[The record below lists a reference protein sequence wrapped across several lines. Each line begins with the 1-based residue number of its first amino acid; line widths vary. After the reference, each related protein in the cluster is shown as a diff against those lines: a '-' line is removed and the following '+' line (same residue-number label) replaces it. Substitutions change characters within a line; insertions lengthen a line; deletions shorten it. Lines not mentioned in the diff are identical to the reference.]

1 MEAFEM
7 TDFGQVAFIDLARKS
22 TSLKPISEQLV
33 RRFIGGRGLNVYLLY
48 KYTKPG
54 IDPLGPDNVLILGAG
69 PLCGT
74 PSPSASR
81 INVSGKSPLTHFL
94 GDTNCG
100 GFWGPELR
108 FAGYDHLVFQN
119 RAEKP
124 TYIYIYNDKI
134 EFRDASHLWGL
145 DSIKTQAVIRD
156 ELGPEVHTVCI
167 GQAGENLVRFASVRT
182 GAKHSAAR
190 TGMGAVMG
198 SKNLKA
204 VAVKGTKG
212 VPIYNPHE
220 LLEHRKQIEKRSN
233 ERKVYKLLKKYG
245 TTYLLDAHQGLG
257 TVGGYN
263 HQHITIEEDK
273 WEAVGQKAFKEHSKA
288 AMAACFGCFLHCS
301 LRYEVPYGEFKGSH
315 AEGPEYFSIAHLGAE
330 PGVLDAEAI
339 QVSQDL
345 CNRLGMDAT
354 QAGDMIAWAME
365 LFQRGII
372 DEESTGGLK
381 LEWGD
386 EELVLRLLKDMALRR
401 GFGDILADSGLTAA
415 QKIGGNSED
424 YFIHVKGQTCC
435 TDERGLMGCALNIA
449 TASRGADHL
458 RSRPI
463 PEGMFL
469 PEKVLEDIYGGF
481 ISNKG
486 NSYEGKARM
495 VAVSEKW
502 FVIPDCLEICRML
515 TKGFVSPGML
525 GFKDHAD
532 LLRAVTGID
541 MSGDELMEAAERI
554 ITLERLY
561 NLREG
566 LKREDDTLP
575 KRYFEEVSE
584 PAGIVGGNKVDRD
597 KFSKMLDEYYE
608 YLGWNRKGVPKKD
621 SLRRLGL
628 EKINNEPSDI

>member
-1 MEAFEM
+1 MS
-7 TDFGQVAFIDLARKS
+7 DLGQIAFIDLSKKAA
-22 TSLKPISEQLV
+22 TVKPISEKLM
-33 RRFIGGRGLNVYLLY
+33 RRFLGGRGLNMYLLY
-48 KYTKPG
+48 KYTEPG
-54 IDPLGPDNVLILGAG
+54 VDPLSPDNVLILGTG

-81 INVSGKSPLTHFL
+81 INVTGKSPLTGIL
-94 GDTNCG
+94 GDSNVG

-108 FAGYDHLVFQN
+108 FAGYNHLVFQN
-119 RAEKP
+119 KAEKP

-134 EFRDASHLWGL
+134 EFKDASHLWGL
-145 DSIKTQAVIRD
+145 DSIQTQTALRN
-156 ELGPEVHTVCI
+156 ELGPDVHTVCI

-212 VPIYNPHE
+212 VPIYDPFE
-220 LLEHRKQIEKRSN
+220 LLNLRKKMEERAKQ
-233 ERKVYKLLKKYG
+233 RKVYGLLMKHG
-245 TTYLLDAHQGLG
+245 TTYLLDAHQQLG
-257 TVGGYN
+257 TVGGHN
-263 HQHITIEEDK
+263 HQHITIEGDK
-273 WEAVGQKAFKEHSKA
+273 WKAVGQEAFKSLSDET
-288 AMAACFGCFLHCS
+288 MAACFGCFLHCS
-301 LRYEVPYGEFKGSH
+301 LKYKVPYGEFKGAH
-315 AEGPEYFSIAHLGAE
+315 AEGPEYFPIAHLGAE
-330 PGVLDAEAI
+330 PGVLDAKAI

-365 LFQRGII
+365 LYQRGII
-372 DEESTGGLK
+372 DESTTGGLK

-386 EELVLRLLKDMALRR
+386 EEMVLKLLKDMALRQ
-401 GFGDILADSGLTAA
+401 GFGDILADSGLIAS
-415 QKIGGNSED
+415 QKIGGNSKD

-469 PEKVLEDIYGGF
+469 PEEALEKIYGGYV
-481 ISNKG
+481 SNKA

-495 VAVSEKW
+495 VGVSEKW
-502 FVIPDCLEICRML
+502 FVIPDCMEICRML
-515 TKGFVSPGML
+515 TKGFISPGML
-525 GFKDHAD
+525 GFRDHGD
-532 LLRAVTGID
+532 LLKAVTGVD
-541 MSGDELMEAAERI
+541 LSDEELTEIAERI

-575 KRYFEEVSE
+575 KRYFEEESE
-584 PAGIVGGNKVDRD
+584 PTGIVGGNKVDRE
-597 KFSKMLDEYYE
+597 KFNGMLDEYYE
-608 YLGWNRKGVPKKD
+608 YLGWDLRGIPKQET
-621 SLRRLGL
+621 LQRLGL
-628 EKINNEPSDI
+628 DTIDDEPSDI

>member
-1 MEAFEM
+1 M
-7 TDFGQVAFIDLARKS
+7 TDFGQVAFIDLAGKS
-22 TSLKPISEQLV
+22 TSVKPISEQVL
-33 RRFIGGRGLNVYLLY
+33 RRFLGGRGINVYLLY

-54 IDPLGPDNVLILGAG
+54 IDPLSPDNVLIFGTG

-81 INVSGKSPLTHFL
+81 LNISGKSPLTGFL
-94 GDTNCG
+94 GDSNCG

-124 TYIYIYNDKI
+124 TYIFINNDKI

-145 DSIKTQAVIRD
+145 DTIKTQTVIRD
-156 ELGPEVHTVCI
+156 ELGPDVHTVCI

-204 VAVKGTKG
+204 VVVKGTKG
-212 VPIYNPHE
+212 VPINDPHE
-220 LLEHRKQIEKRSN
+220 LLNLRKQIEKRSE
-233 ERKVYKLLKKYG
+233 ERKVYNLLKKHG
-245 TTYLLDAHQGLG
+245 TTYLVDAHQELG

-263 HQHITIEEDK
+263 HQHITIERDK
-273 WEAVGQKAFKEHSKA
+273 WKAVGRKAFKEISKDT
-288 AMAACFGCFLHCS
+288 MAACFGCFLHCS

-315 AEGPEYFSIAHLGAE
+315 AEGPEYFAIAHLGAE
-330 PGVLDAEAI
+330 PGVIDARAI

-345 CNRLGMDAT
+345 CNRLGMDVT
-354 QAGDMIAWAME
+354 QAGDMIAWALE
-365 LFQRGII
+365 LFQRKII
-372 DEESTGGLK
+372 DEETTGGIK

-401 GFGDILADSGLTAA
+401 GFGDILADSGLIAA
-415 QKIGGNSED
+415 QKFGGTSED

-469 PEKVLEDIYGGF
+469 PEKALEEIYGGY
-481 ISNKG
+481 ISNKA

-515 TKGFVSPGML
+515 TKGFISPGML
-525 GFKDHAD
+525 GPQDHAD

-541 MSGDELMEAAERI
+541 MSGDELMEVADRI

-584 PAGIVGGNKVDRD
+584 PTGIVGGNKVDRD

-608 YLGWNRKGVPKKD
+608 LLGWNREGVPKKE
-621 SLRRLGL
+621 SLHRLGL
-628 EKINNEPSDI
+628 EKLDREPSEI